1 MKWRYNFILLLFLA
15 LFFVV
20 TARLFYWQ
28 VVKADEL
35 SSLGESQY
43 GSLITVSPKR
53 GDIEASD
60 GFPIATNRL
69 SYLLFF
75 NPKEIQNTAAAAA
88 VLSPLLHID
97 AATISARLS
106 LNGYWVSLKSGI
118 DTKTK
123 DAIEALRLPGVGF
136 QESYT
141 RFYPEASMAA
151 SLLGFVGKDAAGNDR
166 GYFGLEGYYDRQL
179 RGRPGHAVEIHDALG
194 RPILS
199 ELSGTGAAQNGRTL
213 VLSINR
219 SLQFLAEQVIKEG
232 VKKYGAKAGM
242 VGIINP
248 KTGEILAMA
257 NYPSFNESTFWEYPA
272 SSYVNP
278 FISDLY
284 EPGST
289 MKPLVMAGA
298 IDRGLLKPTSTCPI
312 CNGPVQVGNYAIHTW
327 NNQYFPNTT
336 MEDVLRHSDNTGM
349 VYVSEKMGLDN
360 MLANF
365 KAFGQTDI
373 TGIDL
378 QGEVSS
384 NMLAK
389 KIWYPID
396 VATSAFGQGIAVT
409 PIELLDGFAAIA
421 NNGIRMQPHV
431 VDKIITADGQTIS
444 IAPQELSRPISKE
457 TAKIMTEM
465 LVYTV
470 DKGEAAF
477 ARLHGYRIAG
487 KTGTASIPVA
497 GHYDP
502 TKTIAS
508 FIGFAP
514 ADNPKFAM
522 LVIYDKPTASVWG
535 SETAAPTFFDLAK
548 YLLEY
553 YNIPPRPNINQQE

>member
-1 MKWRYNFILLLFLA
+1 MKWRYNFTLFLF
-15 LFFVV
+15 LLSFFVV
-20 TARLFYWQ
+20 SVRLFYWQ

-35 SSLGESQY
+35 SQMGQAQY
-43 GSLITVSPKR
+43 GSLISVTPKR
-53 GDIEASD
+53 GEIETSD
-60 GFPIATNRL
+60 GFPIAANRL
-69 SYLLFF
+69 SYLVFA

-88 VLSPLLHID
+88 ALSPELQID
-97 AATISARLS
+97 ASTLSARLS

-118 DTKTK
+118 DIKTK
-123 DAIEALRLPGVGF
+123 DAIDALHLPGIGF

-151 SLLGFVGKDAAGNDR
+151 SLLGFVGKDAAGNDK

-179 RGRPGHAVEIHDALG
+179 RGRTGHAIEIHDALG

-219 SLQFLAEQVIKEG
+219 SIQFLAEQIIKQG
-232 VKKYGAKAGM
+232 VEEYGAKSGM
-242 VGIINP
+242 VGIMNP

-257 NYPSFNESTFWEYPA
+257 NYPSFDESTFWEYPP
-272 SSYVNP
+272 STYVNP

-298 IDRGLLKPTSTCPI
+298 INYGLVTPDSTCPI
-312 CNGPVQVGNYAIHTW
+312 CSGPVQIGNYAIHTW
-327 NNQYFPNTT
+327 DDKYFPNTT
-336 MEDVLRHSDNTGM
+336 MKDILKHSDNTGM
-349 VYVSEKMGLDN
+349 VYVSEKMGLDR

-365 KAFGQTDI
+365 KAFGQTDM

-384 NMLAK
+384 NMLDK
-389 KIWYPID
+389 KVWYPID

-431 VDKIITADGQTIS
+431 VDKIITASGQTIT
-444 IAPQELSRPISKE
+444 IPPHELSRPISEK
-457 TAKIMTEM
+457 TAKIVTEM

-470 DKGEAAF
+470 DEGEAAF

-522 LVIYDKPTASVWG
+522 LVIYDKPTASIWG
-535 SETAAPTFFDLAK
+535 SETAAPTFFKIAK

-553 YNIPPRPNINQQE
+553 YGVPSNPND